1 MHHLQIMHWSSVS
14 LGKRLH
20 VPLLSRPFDG
30 PLSRLSPEIILNGLS
45 KDDDVAGGGRHMSNH
60 FAKPEVGIQNVSSC
74 TGNHTLHAV
83 GVARAIKHYG
93 GDEVAISSQGEA
105 STSEGYVYEALN
117 GPVERSYQFS
127 SLFRIIGMGSLCR

>member
-1 MHHLQIMHWSSVS
+1 MTV
-14 LGKRLH
+14 
-20 VPLLSRPFDG
+20 LSAGMTPY
-30 PLSRLSPEIILNGLS
+30 EIILNGLS

-83 GVARAIKHYG
+83 GAFRAIKHYG

-105 STSEGYVYEALN
+105 STSEGYAFTKRST
-117 GPVERSYQFS
+117 GPSREKLPVIFVIQNNRYGISVPVTPAVSQHANK
-127 SLFRIIGMGSLCR
+127 